1 MMASTLAPFT
11 PLFQPFNASDNSG
24 FWNFHNGSLFSVN
37 EDILNR
43 MLANLTLSAI
53 PAFNL
58 WSANV
63 NQTRL
68 LSANTYSF
76 SRPLNLI
83 LPYYLTLFCALPLLI
98 LGFCALYANGV
109 PATDGGF
116 LQLLTTT
123 RGSATLDK
131 IAISGCLGGDRNVPS
146 ELRDLK
152 IQYGEISLPLD
163 SRGGQ
168 AALRRAGF
176 GTEDEVLALRKGY
189 SYGG

>member
-1 MMASTLAPFT
+1 MMASTLAPST
-11 PLFQPFNASDNSG
+11 PLFQAFNASDNSG
-24 FWNFHNGSLFSVN
+24 LWKFFNSSLFSVN

-43 MLANLTLSAI
+43 MLASLTLSAI
-53 PAFNL
+53 PEFNL
-58 WSANV
+58 WSAHV
-63 NQTRL
+63 NQTQL

-83 LPYYLTLFCALPLLI
+83 LPYYLILICALPLLI
-98 LGFCALYANGV
+98 FEFCALYANGV

-131 IAISGCLGGDRNVPS
+131 IAISGCLGGNRNVPS

-152 IQYGEISLPLD
+152 IQYGEITLSLD
-163 SRGGQ
+163 SRGGK
-168 AALRRAGF
+168 AAL
-176 GTEDEVLALRKGY
+176 
-189 SYGG
+189 

>member
-43 MLANLTLSAI
+43 MLANLTLS
-53 PAFNL
+53 
-58 WSANV
+58 
-63 NQTRL
+63 
-68 LSANTYSF
+68 
-76 SRPLNLI
+76 
-83 LPYYLTLFCALPLLI
+83 
-98 LGFCALYANGV
+98 
-109 PATDGGF
+109 DGGF

-168 AALRRAGF
+168 AALRTAGF